1 MLLLTG
7 AILSITMGFTRLH
20 KKMDSTPP
28 RLNIKDLQEQG
39 IIIIAP
45 SDPAF
50 DALSAPLLRGTSSS
64 VIEALRP
71 YSVFVK
77 NRNAK
82 TVVACLLKWEM
93 VRPNGTV
100 KIETTGFV
108 TLWRL
113 MNQGA
118 SGIGEYSIKPE
129 AAWFFSP
136 SSIDINQDP
145 SMAEAQVNPPSL
157 EPSQE
162 RMQTEYLRK
171 LTERLRQYA
180 SITVSVD
187 GVFFDDGTFIGPNST
202 HFFEMVEASRNA
214 RRDLFRGVGLEIN
227 KGRHLDE
234 IFKSLEELAR
244 QSEVKLNQDSTSADF
259 YSHYKKRVAEEV
271 LHMRQTAGDERTKE
285 FMMEPLRKQ
294 WIELK
299 KN

>member
-1 MLLLTG
+1 
-7 AILSITMGFTRLH
+7 
-20 KKMDSTPP
+20 
-28 RLNIKDLQEQG
+28 
-39 IIIIAP
+39 
-45 SDPAF
+45 
-50 DALSAPLLRGTSSS
+50 

-82 TVVACLLKWEM
+82 TVVACLLKGEM